1 MDTAI
6 LGFKAIKAKNEFE
19 TTQNQLVLYRKTVGD
34 YRGLLSGER
43 DLFNGGESSLFM
55 INSREQGYI
64 KAELKMVELVTK
76 NRLAILKINHAL
88 GKLK

>member
-1 MDTAI
+1 M

-19 TTQNQLVLYRKTVGD
+19 TTQSQMILYEKTVED

-43 DLFNGGESSLFM
+43 NLFNGGESSLFM
-55 INSREQGYI
+55 INSRELGYI

-76 NRLAILKINHAL
+76 NRLAILKINRAL
-88 GKLK
+88 GKLR